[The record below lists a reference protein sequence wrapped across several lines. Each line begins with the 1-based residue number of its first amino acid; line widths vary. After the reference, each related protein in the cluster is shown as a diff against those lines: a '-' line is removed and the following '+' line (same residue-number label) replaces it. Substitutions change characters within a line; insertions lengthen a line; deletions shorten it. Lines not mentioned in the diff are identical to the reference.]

1 MPEISL
7 AFGSGSTATISS
19 VGAALLE
26 LSIESKK
33 LITRPT
39 DPLKIFAG
47 SVLAPWQNRLAK
59 GQWVDPHGQTQSL
72 PINEPN
78 LKNALHGMV
87 YETEFSVREQTA
99 SKVTFCT
106 LLDSPAGYPYS
117 MDIEITYELNELG
130 LTCSFSVR
138 NKTDTAAPFV
148 IGFHPYFTVGNPD
161 NATLLIPAGSYYTQ
175 DGNKIHAAKTAVADT
190 SFDFRSEKS
199 LADAKLDDYFTGLST
214 TEGQAVSRLETSD
227 WALELRQSAALSH
240 LVVYLTHE
248 YDAEG
253 GKVSAIAL
261 EPASAAANALN
272 SKEDLHYIEPGATFT
287 GSWSVRLAAE

>member
-26 LSIESKK
+26 LTIESKK
-33 LITRPT
+33 LIARPA

-59 GQWVDPHGQTQSL
+59 GQWVDSRGQTHSL

-78 LKNALHGMV
+78 LNNALHGMV
-87 YETEFSVREQTA
+87 YETEFFVREQTR
-99 SKVTFCT
+99 SKVTLGT

-117 MDIEITYELNELG
+117 VDIEIAYELDEFG
-130 LTCSFSVR
+130 LTCIFSAR
-138 NKTDTAAPFV
+138 NESDTAAPFV

-161 NATLLIPAGSYYTQ
+161 KVTLLIPAGSYYTQ
-175 DGNKIHAAKTAVADT
+175 DGNKIPAAKTAVADT
-190 SFDFRSEKS
+190 SFDFRSARP
-199 LADAKLDDYFTGLST
+199 LIDAKLDDYFTDLT
-214 TEGQAVSRLETSD
+214 ATEGQAVSRLETSD

-240 LVVYLTHE
+240 LVVYLTHQ
-248 YDAEG
+248 YDASG
-253 GKVSAIAL
+253 GQVSAIAL
-261 EPASAAANALN
+261 EPASAPANALN
-272 SKEDLHYIEPGATFT
+272 SQDDLDYIEPGATFT
-287 GSWSVRLAAE
+287 GNWSVSLAAE

>member
-7 AFGSGSTATISS
+7 AVGPGSTATISS

-26 LSIESKK
+26 LSIESKN
-33 LITRPT
+33 LITRPA

-59 GQWVDPHGQTQSL
+59 GQWGDPQGQTQSL

-78 LKNALHGMV
+78 LNNALHGMV
-87 YETEFSVREQTA
+87 FDTEFSVREQTS
-99 SKVTFCT
+99 SKVTLGT

-117 MDIEITYELNELG
+117 VDIEITYELHELG
-130 LTCSFSVR
+130 LTCSFSVT
-138 NKTDTAAPFV
+138 NKSDSAAPFV

-161 NATLLIPAGSYYTQ
+161 KATLLIPAGSYYSQ
-175 DGNKIHAAKTAVADT
+175 DGNKIPAAKTAVADT
-190 SFDFRSEKS
+190 SFDFRSARS
-199 LADAKLDDYFTGLST
+199 LVDAKLDDYFTDLT
-214 TEGQAVSRLETSD
+214 TTDGETVSRLETSD
-227 WALELRQSAALSH
+227 WTIELRQSAALSH
-240 LVVYLTHE
+240 LVVYLTQE

-253 GKVSAIAL
+253 GQVSAIAL

-272 SKEDLHYIEPGATFT
+272 SKEDLHYIEPASSFT